1 MDLGMNVRHH
11 HDTST
16 GSTSRIA
23 TSAAL
28 RTVLRRPS
36 LWVPA
41 LHAAV
46 RFAPTG
52 WWRRPP
58 FLPVPDERYWRFR
71 METAYGDE
79 SAEVDAGD
87 LDEVLRWAHRV
98 RFRRR

>member
-11 HDTST
+11 TED
-16 GSTSRIA
+16 GSGTTSRIA

-28 RTVLRRPS
+28 RTVLAHPS
-36 LWVPA
+36 LWAPSLA
-41 LHAAV
+41 AAV

-52 WWRRPP
+52 WWHRRP

-79 SAEVDAGD
+79 TASVDADD
-87 LDEVLRWAHRV
+87 LADVLRWAHRARV
-98 RFRRR
+98 RRR